1 MPGYNHE
8 TEAEAASQAV
18 ARLPR
23 VERDPVSCSRHPCV
37 SNVAISQPI
46 AMKLLRAAAF
56 VLFVT
61 PFAPVVAQVPVLG
74 DSIGRDDR
82 NFSFYSRGPY
92 RAGVPRPEALLGY
105 NVGELNTQFAQQ
117 ELVLLAIADAARDRV
132 AIETIGMTNE
142 RRTMRLFIVSAPENI
157 SRLES
162 IRADLDRLADPRGL
176 SQSEAS
182 ALIERTPAVVWI
194 NESVHG
200 NEAPGFE
207 NAMQTLYQL
216 AASEEPATVSALRN
230 TLVILNP
237 SANPDG
243 HERFAVWYNS
253 VHVGAPESFAL
264 EHSEPWSIQGRYN
277 HYRFDLNRDVMT
289 TTQIEVQAL
298 VRAMNRWHPM
308 VVIDQHGQT
317 TNYFFPPTPAPT
329 NPNLGPDLAKWMEIY
344 GRGNATAFDRYGWM
358 YYSRDV
364 FDLYSPIYWDS
375 WPSLTGAIGMTYETD
390 CGGWKG
396 ILWRREDGSLCSFR
410 DGIAK
415 HFVTSMATIETT
427 GERRAERVRDWHAFR
442 QAAVNAGRTGEMKR
456 VVLLPGKDPA
466 RAAELAATLM
476 RSGIEVRLASEPF
489 SSSRA
494 HAYRDD
500 SRSTRRF
507 EAGAYVIDL
516 AQPQGRAAKAVL
528 EPAPDLDSDFARSQI
543 EKLRRNLRRGENVQ
557 GEGYEFYDATAWSL
571 PVTFGVEAYWTE
583 DAPPVSGD
591 LLRLPEEMAA
601 PATPRVAGNRAVQR
615 LPVSVSGGVTGQRRA
630 TAAYVFSPERSGAV
644 RLAYQLLADGYRV
657 AVSGQPMDAGGRRW
671 PRGTYIVRAARN
683 DSSLHARI
691 ERLAV
696 ESNVEVLGVGSAFSE
711 SGQFG
716 IGSESVIDLAA
727 PRVALVGDEGISQTS
742 YGAVWWSL
750 EHRYGVK
757 FTPVSARF
765 LAGGD
770 LSQYNVII
778 VPSGSSGALG
788 RLVGKDGADRLRAWM
803 RSGGTLVTMGGATAW
818 AASGSVDLT
827 SARAVGSDA
836 DTTKLDAT
844 GIPGSAAD
852 TSDDD
857 EEAVE
862 RDADD
867 EDMLAVTSPLASN
880 ASPVGL
886 PGAHFD
892 VVLDR
897 THWLTQGYDQPR
909 LTVMMEGS
917 TFLKLSRRG
926 ANVAVFPAQGKF
938 HRAGFIWP
946 DNTERLLR
954 NTAYVIEEPIGSGH
968 LVAFAG
974 EPWFR
979 GWWRALDKLVMNAIV
994 LGPGY

>member
-1 MPGYNHE
+1 MK
-8 TEAEAASQAV
+8 
-18 ARLPR
+18 
-23 VERDPVSCSRHPCV
+23 
-37 SNVAISQPI
+37 AIRI
-46 AMKLLRAAAF
+46 AAF
-56 VLFVT
+56 LLLC
-61 PFAPVVAQVPVLG
+61 APLGAAQSQIPVLR

-92 RAGVPRPEALLGY
+92 RGGVPRPESVLGY

-117 ELVLLAIADAARDRV
+117 ERVLLAIADAARDRV
-132 AIETIGMTNE
+132 AVETIGLTNE

-176 SQSEAS
+176 SQADAA

-216 AASEEPATVSALRN
+216 AASEEPATLNALRN

-237 SANPDG
+237 STNPDG
-243 HERFAVWYNS
+243 HERFSVWYNS
-253 VHVGAPESFAL
+253 IHVGAPEGFAL
-264 EHSEPWSIQGRYN
+264 EHSEPWSIQGRFN
-277 HYRFDLNRDVMT
+277 HYRFDMNRDVMT
-289 TTQIEVQAL
+289 TTQIEVQNL

-308 VVIDQHGQT
+308 VAVDQHGQT
-317 TNYFFPPTPAPT
+317 TNYFFPPTAEPL
-329 NPNLGPDLAKWMEIY
+329 NPNLGADFKKWMEIY
-344 GRGNATAFDRYGWM
+344 GRGNAAAFDRYGWM

-364 FDLYSPIYWDS
+364 FDLYGPFYWDS

-396 ILWRREDGSLCSFR
+396 ILWRRDDGSLCSFR

-427 GERRAERVRDWHAFR
+427 GARRAERVADWHEFR
-442 QAAVNAGRTGEMKR
+442 RSAVNAGRTGAMKR
-456 VVLLPGKDPA
+456 VVLLPGTDPA
-466 RAAELAATLM
+466 RAAELAATLL
-476 RSGIEVRLASEPF
+476 RSGIEVRLASQPF

-500 SRSTRRF
+500 SRGSRRF
-507 EAGAYVIDL
+507 EAGSYVIDL

-528 EPAPDLDSDFARSQI
+528 EPAPDLDSEFARAQI
-543 EKLRRNLRRGENVQ
+543 EKLGRNLRRGENVP
-557 GEGYEFYDATAWSL
+557 GEGYEFYDVTAWSL
-571 PVTFGVEAYWTE
+571 PVAFGVEAYWTE
-583 DAPPVSGD
+583 DAQPVSGE
-591 LLRLPEEMAA
+591 LLALSAEPTPPSTPYTAANLP
-601 PATPRVAGNRAVQR
+601 VQR
-615 LPVSVSGGVTGQRRA
+615 LPVSVSGGIVGQQRA
-630 TAAYVFSPERSGAV
+630 TAAYVFSPERSGAL
-644 RLAYQLLADGYRV
+644 RLAYRLLADGYRV
-657 AVSGQPMDAGGRRW
+657 AVSSPPIDAGGRRW
-671 PRGTYIVRAARN
+671 PRGTFVVRVARN

-691 ERLAV
+691 AQLAA
-696 ESNVEVLGVGSAFSE
+696 ENNVEVVGVGTAFAE

-716 IGSESVIDLAA
+716 MGSEPVQDLPA
-727 PRVALVGDEGISQTS
+727 PRVALVGDEGVSQTS
-742 YGAVWWSL
+742 YGAVWWTL
-750 EHRYGVK
+750 ERRYGVK
-757 FTPVSARF
+757 FTPVPARW

-770 LSQYNVII
+770 LWQFNVII
-778 VPSGSSGALG
+778 IPSGSPGALG
-788 RLVGKDGADRLRAWM
+788 RLVGSGGVDRLKGWIRD
-803 RSGGTLVTMGGATAW
+803 GGTLVTMGGATAW
-818 AASGSVDLT
+818 AASTSANLT
-827 SARAVGSDA
+827 SARAVGADA
-836 DTTKLDAT
+836 DSTKRDTT
-844 GIPGSAAD
+844 GIPGAASD
-852 TSDDD
+852 TTDDDD
-857 EEAVE
+857 EEEGREAE
-862 RDADD
+862 
-867 EDMLAVTSPLASN
+867 EDLLAVTSPLASN
-880 ASPVGL
+880 ATPVGL
-886 PGAHFD
+886 PGSHFD

-897 THWLTQGYDQPR
+897 THWLTQGYEQPR

-926 ANVAVFPAQGKF
+926 ANVAVFPAQGRL

-946 DNTERLLR
+946 ANTERFLR
-954 NTAYVIEEPIGSGH
+954 NTAYVIEEPMGSGH
-968 LVAFAG
+968 VVAFAG

>member
-1 MPGYNHE
+1 MK
-8 TEAEAASQAV
+8 AIRIAALLVFCSPLAS
-18 ARLPR
+18 ARAQL
-23 VERDPVSCSRHPCV
+23 
-37 SNVAISQPI
+37 
-46 AMKLLRAAAF
+46 
-56 VLFVT
+56 
-61 PFAPVVAQVPVLG
+61 PVVG

-82 NFSFYSRGPY
+82 NFSFYGRGPY
-92 RAGVPRPEALLGY
+92 RAAVPRPETILGY

-117 ELVLLAIADAARDRV
+117 ERVLLAIADAARDRV
-132 AIETIGMTNE
+132 VIETIGMTNE

-176 SQSEAS
+176 AQSDAA

-230 TLVILNP
+230 TIVILN
-237 SANPDG
+237 SSTNPDG
-243 HERFAVWYNS
+243 HERFGVWYNS
-253 VHVGAPESFAL
+253 IHVGAPENFAL
-264 EHSEPWSIQGRYN
+264 EHSEPWGIQGRFN
-277 HYRFDLNRDVMT
+277 HYRFDMNRDVMT
-289 TTQIEVQAL
+289 TTQLEVQNI

-308 VVIDQHGQT
+308 VAIDQHGQT
-317 TNYFFPPTPAPT
+317 SNYFFPPTAEPL
-329 NPNLGPDLAKWMEIY
+329 NPNLGADFEKWMEIY
-344 GRGNATAFDRYGWM
+344 GRGNAAAFDRYGWM

-364 FDLYSPIYWDS
+364 FDFYGPFYWDS

-415 HFVTSMATIETT
+415 HFVTSMTTIETT
-427 GERRAERVRDWHAFR
+427 AARRAERVADWHAFR
-442 QAAVNAGRTGEMKR
+442 RSAVDAGRTGEMKR
-456 VVLLPGKDPA
+456 VVFVPGNDPA
-466 RAAELAATLM
+466 RAAELAATLL
-476 RSGIEVRLASEPF
+476 RSGIEVRRAGQPF
-489 SSSRA
+489 SSARA
-494 HAYRDD
+494 HSYRDD
-500 SRSTRRF
+500 SRSARRF
-507 EAGAYVIDL
+507 EAGAFVVDL

-543 EKLRRNLRRGENVQ
+543 EKLQRNLRRGENVP
-557 GEGYEFYDATAWSL
+557 GEGYEFYDVTAWSL

-583 DAPPVSGD
+583 DAPPVTGE
-591 LLRLPEEMAA
+591 LLSLPAE
-601 PATPRVAGNRAVQR
+601 PTPPSTPRAASNLPAQR
-615 LPVSVSGGVTGQRRA
+615 LPVDIPGGITGQQRA

-644 RLAYQLLADGYRV
+644 RLAYRLLADGYRV
-657 AVSGQPMDAGGRRW
+657 AVSGPPLDAGGRSW
-671 PRGTYIVRAARN
+671 PRGTFIVRVARN

-691 ERLAV
+691 ARLAA
-696 ESNVEVLGVGSAFSE
+696 ESNVEVMGVGTAFAE

-716 IGSESVIDLAA
+716 IGSESVQDLVA

-742 YGAVWWSL
+742 YGAVWWTL
-750 EHRYGVK
+750 DHRYGVK
-757 FTPVSARF
+757 FTPVAARW

-770 LSQYNVII
+770 LSRFNVII
-778 VPSGSSGALG
+778 VPSGSPGTLG
-788 RLVGKDGADRLRAWM
+788 RLIGSGGVDRLRAWL
-803 RSGGTLVTMGGATAW
+803 RNGGTLVTMGGSTAW
-818 AASGSVDLT
+818 AAGSTVDLT
-827 SARAVGSDA
+827 SARAVGADA
-836 DTTKLDAT
+836 DTTKLDTT
-844 GIPGSAAD
+844 GIRRAGAD
-852 TSDDD
+852 TSDA
-857 EEAVE
+857 E
-862 RDADD
+862 D
-867 EDMLAVTSPLASN
+867 EDEGRPVAEEDLLAVTSPLASN
-880 ASPVGL
+880 AAPVGL
-886 PGAHFD
+886 PGSHFD

-897 THWLTQGYDQPR
+897 THWLTQGYDQSR
-909 LTVMMEGS
+909 LTVMLEGS

-926 ANVAVFPAQGKF
+926 ANVAVFPAQGKL

>member
-1 MPGYNHE
+1 MK
-8 TEAEAASQAV
+8 AIRIAAV
-18 ARLPR
+18 
-23 VERDPVSCSRHPCV
+23 
-37 SNVAISQPI
+37 
-46 AMKLLRAAAF
+46 LLLCAPLAAA
-56 VLFVT
+56 
-61 PFAPVVAQVPVLG
+61 QSQIPVLR

-92 RAGVPRPEALLGY
+92 RAGVPRPESILGY

-117 ELVLLAIADAARDRV
+117 ERVLLAIADAARDRV
-132 AIETIGMTNE
+132 AVETIGLTNE
-142 RRTMRLFIVSAPENI
+142 RRTMRLFIVSSPENI

-176 SQSEAS
+176 SQADAA

-207 NAMQTLYQL
+207 NAMPTLYQL
-216 AASEEPATVSALRN
+216 AASEDPATLSALRN

-237 SANPDG
+237 STNPDG
-243 HERFAVWYNS
+243 HERFSVWYNS
-253 VHVGAPESFAL
+253 IHVGAAEGFAL
-264 EHSEPWSIQGRYN
+264 EHAEPWSIQGRFN
-277 HYRFDLNRDVMT
+277 HYRFDMNRDVMT
-289 TTQIEVQAL
+289 TTQIEVQNL

-308 VVIDQHGQT
+308 VAIDQHGQT
-317 TNYFFPPTPAPT
+317 TNYFFPPTAEPL
-329 NPNLGPDLAKWMEIY
+329 NPNLGADFEKWMEIY
-344 GRGNATAFDRYGWM
+344 GRGNAAAFDRYGWM

-364 FDLYSPIYWDS
+364 FDFYGPFYWDS

-396 ILWRREDGSLCSFR
+396 ILWRRDDGSLCSFR

-427 GERRAERVRDWHAFR
+427 GARRAERVADWHEFR
-442 QAAVNAGRTGEMKR
+442 RSAVNAGRAGTMKR
-456 VVLLPGKDPA
+456 VVLLPGNDPA
-466 RAAELAATLM
+466 RAAELAATLL
-476 RSGIEVRLASEPF
+476 RSGIEVRLASQPF

-500 SRSTRRF
+500 SRGARRF
-507 EAGAYVIDL
+507 EAGSYVVDL

-528 EPAPDLDSDFARSQI
+528 EPAPDLDSDFARAQI
-543 EKLRRNLRRGENVQ
+543 EKLGRNLRRGENVP
-557 GEGYEFYDATAWSL
+557 GEGYEFYDVTAWSL
-571 PVTFGVEAYWTE
+571 PVAFGVEAYWTE
-583 DAPPVSGD
+583 DAQPVSGD
-591 LLRLPEEMAA
+591 LLTLPPEPTPPSTPHTAA
-601 PATPRVAGNRAVQR
+601 NPPVQR
-615 LPVSVSGGVTGQRRA
+615 LPVSIPGGISGQQRA

-644 RLAYQLLADGYRV
+644 RLAYRLLADGFRV
-657 AVSGQPMDAGGRRW
+657 AVSSPPIDAGGRRW
-671 PRGTYIVRAARN
+671 PRGTFVVRVARN

-691 ERLAV
+691 AQLAA
-696 ESNVEVLGVGSAFSE
+696 ENNVEVVGVGSAFSE

-716 IGSESVIDLAA
+716 IGSEPVQDLPA

-750 EHRYGVK
+750 EHRYGVR
-757 FTPVSARF
+757 FTPVAARW
-765 LAGGD
+765 LGGGD
-770 LSQYNVII
+770 LSQFNVII
-778 VPSGSSGALG
+778 IPSGSSGALG
-788 RLVGKDGADRLRAWM
+788 RLVGSGGVERLKAWV
-803 RSGGTLVTMGGATAW
+803 RNGGTLVTMGGSTAW
-818 AASGSVDLT
+818 AASSSVDLT
-827 SARAVGSDA
+827 SARAVGADA
-836 DTTKLDAT
+836 DSTKRDTT
-844 GIPGSAAD
+844 GIPGAAAD
-852 TSDDD
+852 TTD
-857 EEAVE
+857 E
-862 RDADD
+862 DD
-867 EDMLAVTSPLASN
+867 EDEGREDEGDLLAVTSPLASN
-880 ASPVGL
+880 ATPVGL
-886 PGAHFD
+886 PGSHFD

-897 THWLTQGYDQPR
+897 THWLTQGYEQPR

-926 ANVAVFPAQGKF
+926 ANVAVFPAQGRL

-946 DNTERLLR
+946 ANTERFLR
-954 NTAYVIEEPIGSGH
+954 NTAYVIEEPIGGGH